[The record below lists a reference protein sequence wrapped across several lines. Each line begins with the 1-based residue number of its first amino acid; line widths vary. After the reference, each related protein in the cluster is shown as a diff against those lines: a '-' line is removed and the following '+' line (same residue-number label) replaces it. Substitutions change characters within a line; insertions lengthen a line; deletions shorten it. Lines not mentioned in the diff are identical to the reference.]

1 MEEFKSSSSQNIA
14 PQDYKKQLPPV
25 PPKGNSSSPT
35 VVDYSSANFQRSR
48 ALIAEAAERAS
59 QRSQQ
64 QQQNQRNDGPSSPSD
79 VLTQSTDGKNVRVG
93 FYFGIRI

>member
-64 QQQNQRNDGPSSPSD
+64 QQQNQRNYGPSSPSD